1 MEIIE
6 SEKANSVTP
15 AESSSLASSDVEN
28 FTGKIVYN
36 PDGSAYI
43 IEGSDGS
50 DVESEVGSIIPLNQ
64 EGSIVERCPAISA
77 SGTSKIGTNSS
88 SSSLLSSSSSSL
100 SSSS

>member
-1 MEIIE
+1 MISSQMNENWNWSSIIDQCLLSEMEIIE

-50 DVESEVGSIIPLNQ
+50 DV
-64 EGSIVERCPAISA
+64 
-77 SGTSKIGTNSS
+77 
-88 SSSLLSSSSSSL
+88 
-100 SSSS
+100 